1 MRNGRFFFAITLK
14 TMKRGIYNFSI
25 FGVFDDSLYIKG
37 ISTCKSTGNDNKKFG
52 VIFKQPSI
60 YQTISTHSSTPS

>member
-1 MRNGRFFFAITLK
+1 MLLKMRNGRFFFAITLK

-37 ISTCKSTGNDNKKFG
+37 ISTCKSTGNDNS
-52 VIFKQPSI
+52 VIWFIFHGKNI
-60 YQTISTHSSTPS
+60 INWLFL

>member
-1 MRNGRFFFAITLK
+1 MIEIAYYIAGKAKQILGGTLSVNQ
-14 TMKRGIYNFSI
+14 Y
-25 FGVFDDSLYIKG
+25 
-37 ISTCKSTGNDNKKFG
+37 KKFG